1 MSKFKVGDR
10 VRIRENSVLIS
21 HYDYVPEMATYC
33 GSVATIASCLY
44 DDRYNLMEFRW
55 TWYEEMLMPESS
67 KILITTDGTSTLAR
81 PYDGKKVVKTAEAK
95 CAQGDTF
102 NFDVGAGIAFDRLMG
117 REKPATVK
125 AVEPQDKPQ
134 SVKLYCVKDCL
145 CGCVKKGK
153 IYEQDE
159 KGVIQTESGRGCA
172 DFRIEQGYLVPLVA
186 RPAKV
191 GEYVLLDGVKEPLQV
206 TRICL
211 YGCVILS
218 DMRHTS
224 GWPYL
229 VLDGYKP
236 QAKDTTAERKPAPDC
251 ANCANWRAK

>member
-10 VRIRENSVLIS
+10 VRIRENSVLRS
-21 HYDYVPEMATYC
+21 HYDYVPEMETYC

-44 DDRYNLMEFRW
+44 DDRYNLIEFRW

-81 PYDGKKVVKTAEAK
+81 LYDGKNVVKTAEAK

-117 REKPATVK
+117 RAK
-125 AVEPQDKPQ
+125 AVDPQDKPQ
-134 SVKLYCVKDCL
+134 SVKLYCVKPL
-145 CGCVKKGK
+145 ISWLTKGK
-153 IYEQDE
+153 VYESVD
-159 KGVIQTESGRGCA
+159 GRITV
-172 DFRIEQGYLVPLVA
+172 DSDVNHTDKFMISDGYLVPLVA
-186 RPAKV
+186 RPAQV

-206 TRICL
+206 TCICL

-236 QAKDTTAERKPAPDC
+236 QAKDTTAERKPAPTC